1 MIFCQINVDT
11 LENKKTENKYRKAF
25 SFMFSLVNI
34 FRSLEN
40 RDDSL
45 WIAQVLSSIHPPIP
59 ADPLIMVLPSAET
72 HRN

>member
-25 SFMFSLVNI
+25 SFMFSFVNI

-45 WIAQVLSSIHPPIP
+45 
-59 ADPLIMVLPSAET
+59 
-72 HRN
+72 

>member
-25 SFMFSLVNI
+25 SFMFSFVNI